1 MKTTLFVIIA
11 LLLMLNVHSKEK
23 KETGVTASMQRT
35 SFKIDNVVVNIP
47 LPGPDYFCTSEA
59 LVKKNTWLVPKPDTL
74 VTCYSS
80 LGGVTYSKVKAA
92 IGMKYEEIYAARE
105 SFVKVM
111 KDDLKTDVTLDE
123 FKKLSKEATEDLQEV
138 TLLAVDKLLYED
150 GKKQEVKSGLKVE
163 LGCFIMRDT
172 AYGVV
177 SIVPDSNGPLVICDV
192 TILVRGRIM
201 HLTTN
206 CKFNEAS
213 SVKFLMELSR
223 KWADATIKA
232 NK

>member
-1 MKTTLFVIIA
+1 MKTTLFVIVA
-11 LLLMLNVHSKEK
+11 LVMLNVQSEEKEG
-23 KETGVTASMQRT
+23 TGATASMQRT
-35 SFKIDNVVVNIP
+35 GFKIDTVTVNIP
-47 LPGPDYFCTSEA
+47 LPGPDYFCVSEA
-59 LVKKNTWLVPKPDTL
+59 LLKKNTWLVPKPDTL
-74 VTCYSS
+74 VTAYCSV
-80 LGGVTYSKVKAA
+80 GGVTYSKVKAA
-92 IGMKYEEIYAARE
+92 TGIRYEQMYAARE

-111 KDDLKTDVTLDE
+111 KVDLKTDVTLDE

-150 GKKQEVKSGLKVE
+150 GKKQEVKSGLKIE

-177 SIVPDSNGPLVICDV
+177 AIVPDADKPLVICDV

-201 HLTTN
+201 HLVTN
-206 CKFNEAS
+206 CVFNEAS
-213 SVKFLMELSR
+213 SVKYLMAFTK
-223 KWADATIKA
+223 KWADATIKV